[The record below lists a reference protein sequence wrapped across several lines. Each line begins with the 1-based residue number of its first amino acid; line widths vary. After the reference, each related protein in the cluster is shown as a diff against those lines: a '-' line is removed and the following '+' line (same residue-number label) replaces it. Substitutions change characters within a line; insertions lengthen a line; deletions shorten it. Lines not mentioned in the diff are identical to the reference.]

1 MASRSLNSVS
11 LIGNATNDLTLRYTT
26 SNDAFCTFSI
36 ATDRSWKTEKGEQ
49 KESTEFHKLVAWGKL
64 AEICNQLI
72 KKGTK
77 VYIEGRLSTR
87 TVKNADNME
96 RTYTEIVIEDMIVLS
111 SPKPK
116 EAIVESIEI
125 KKE

>member
-36 ATDRSWKTEKGEQ
+36 ATDISWKTEKGEQ

-96 RTYTEIVIEDMIVLS
+96 RTYTEIVIEDMIVL
-111 SPKPK
+111 
-116 EAIVESIEI
+116 
-125 KKE
+125 